1 MQRTNKIYPWNNERM
16 IFLFILIEGTRRNI
30 SLSKKIYINI
40 YDYIFFLKMTVVINS
55 KLIVRYIDVSASVK
69 CARNKTFYFPKKI
82 FIKLGNYNK

>member
-40 YDYIFFLKMTVVINS
+40 YDYIFFFENDS
-55 KLIVRYIDVSASVK
+55 SH
-69 CARNKTFYFPKKI
+69 
-82 FIKLGNYNK
+82 